1 MPVSRRDVWN
11 WITRMTLR
19 RVAQPN
25 RLELSAIS
33 ILESLSPSLCGAC
46 HCVNRHRTSLMTF
59 AFGPAGLQHGRQQGA
74 LRSGICTFS
83 EIIFVEDRMIVR
95 ILLLAYSLLL
105 ASELPAAS
113 QQPKDDP
120 WNPHHIDALPPDIR
134 HYIAAIC
141 KGPAKAQ
148 HDFSTY
154 SPTERRWRIN
164 LEYLRCDGLRDFR
177 RGHQCLD
184 VDFVQ
189 LG

>member
-1 MPVSRRDVWN
+1 V
-11 WITRMTLR
+11 L
-19 RVAQPN
+19 
-25 RLELSAIS
+25 S
-33 ILESLSPSLCGAC
+33 ILENLLPSLCGAG
-46 HCVNRHRTSLMTF
+46 HCVDRHRANVCLL
-59 AFGPAGLQHGRQQGA
+59 FGPGGLQDGRQRDA
-74 LRSGICTFS
+74 HAKRRVHVFVKIPL
-83 EIIFVEDRMIVR
+83 VEDRMIVR
-95 ILLLAYSLLL
+95 ILLLACSLLL

-120 WNPHHIDALPPDIR
+120 WNPQHIDALPPDIR

-148 HDFSTY
+148 HDFATY

-164 LEYLRCDGLRDFR
+164 LEYLGCDGLRDFR

-189 LG
+189 VGSRFRLASKQYRECGF

>member
-1 MPVSRRDVWN
+1 MAGN
-11 WITRMTLR
+11 KLR
-19 RVAQPN
+19 YEA
-25 RLELSAIS
+25 
-33 ILESLSPSLCGAC
+33 AC
-46 HCVNRHRTSLMTF
+46 AR
-59 AFGPAGLQHGRQQGA
+59 
-74 LRSGICTFS
+74 FS

-95 ILLLAYSLLL
+95 ILLLVCSLLL

-120 WNPHHIDALPPDIR
+120 WNPQHIDALPPDIR

-148 HDFSTY
+148 HDFATY

-164 LEYLRCDGLRDFR
+164 LEYLGCDGLRDFR

-189 LG
+189 VGSRFRLASKQYRECGF